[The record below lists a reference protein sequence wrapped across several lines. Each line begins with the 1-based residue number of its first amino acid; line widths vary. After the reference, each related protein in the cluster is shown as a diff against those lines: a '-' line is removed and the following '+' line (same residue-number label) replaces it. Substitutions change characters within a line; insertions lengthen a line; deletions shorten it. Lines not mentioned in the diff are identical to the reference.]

1 MSRYSCTYPRSVSGV
16 MSGQASAK
24 IADSG
29 SPVIDPTRSKSS
41 AAPPCASITR
51 FAVSTT
57 KRTLS
62 VSVPSR
68 SQRTARTRGVLA
80 TATAGRCRGHRFD
93 GKCRLLRHTTVAR
106 FLPQTYETLE
116 LVVERVGVLETGV
129 HDLEAQVAHRLRL
142 GEPLEHHLTDAL
154 RLDLG
159 RAALLDGR
167 LDVIDE

>member
-29 SPVIDPTRSKSS
+29 SPVIDPTRSKSRLV
-41 AAPPCASITR
+41 PPCASITR

-68 SQRTARTRGVLA
+68 SQRTARTRDVLA
-80 TATAGRCRGHRFD
+80 TATARGRCGYRFD
-93 GKCRLLRHTTVAR
+93 RKCRLFRDATVAR
-106 FLPQTYETLE
+106 FLPQSHEALE
-116 LVVERVGVLETGV
+116 LVVERIGVLQTGV
-129 HDLEAQVAHRLRL
+129 HDLEAQVAHGLGF
-142 GEPLEHHLTDAL
+142 GEPLEHH
-154 RLDLG
+154 
-159 RAALLDGR
+159 
-167 LDVIDE
+167 